1 MQNLLNDLTIL
12 LEQDS
17 RLVAEGKLLKNKIV
31 EMALALD
38 PGLIKLLL
46 KHDAIRKHFFVEIE
60 DVLVFDKVKFQRF
73 VSNKQFLPDSYT
85 AFKNKIGLTVN
96 GEYLTESKEVVLS
109 WPYKDCMLEGG
120 QDKEDAKRNE
130 VFWNETLAPDQI
142 DRLLSPKVLT
152 GFKRYDKDGAHPV
165 AELSLNDNL
174 IIKGNNLLALHTLR
188 KVYAGQV
195 KLIYIDPPYNT
206 GTDSFKYNDNFNHST
221 WLTFMRNRLQVAWGL
236 LSQDGAIFVQ
246 CDDSEYV
253 YLKAMCDE
261 IFRAEN
267 YEITFYVQ
275 VRYGEKTLSE
285 RNSYQKLIEQVLVY
299 KKPAYKPKKQTEDY
313 SIEKFEWEIIEKTDG
328 EATVLKGREVKIFK
342 KGEYEIKKVESSI
355 TALKE
360 TWASGTVLKANASG
374 KFFNDFIAPR
384 LQEDGLEVLYKV
396 DGIGEDGLGYRYF
409 TGPKRDGATKGKFYS
424 GVPLT
429 RVEEINSGGAVKE
442 KVIMNYLNFADS
454 FGNSRSEG
462 GVELRSGK
470 KPEDF
475 LRFVIEM
482 ASNKSDIVL
491 DFFLG
496 TGSTAATALK
506 MGRRFIGVEQLDYG
520 ENDSVKRIIN
530 VIDGDKTGISED
542 VDWHGGGSFVYC
554 ELSQANQK
562 FIDQMQA
569 AKSSDDLQAIWQAM
583 QERAFLSYKL
593 DPKAFDASKSEFAYL
608 SFEDQQRFL
617 VEVLDKNLL
626 YVPYSEIDDANYAV
640 SEEDKKLNRQF
651 FNL

>member
-1 MQNLLNDLTIL
+1 MQNLLNDLTLL
-12 LEQDS
+12 LEQDN
-17 RLVAEGKLLKNKIV
+17 RLVAEGKLLKIKVV
-31 EMALALD
+31 ELALVLD
-38 PGLIKLLL
+38 PGLIKQLL
-46 KHDAIRKHFFVEIE
+46 KHDAIRKHFFVEVE
-60 DVLVFDKVKFQRF
+60 GVLVFDKIKFQRF

-85 AFKNKIGLTVN
+85 AFKNKIGLTTN

-109 WPYKDCMLEGG
+109 WPYKDCVLEGG

-142 DRLLSPKVLT
+142 DRLLSAKVMT
-152 GFKRYDKDGAHPV
+152 SFKRYDKDGAHPV

-188 KVYAGQV
+188 KVYAGKV

-206 GTDSFKYNDNFNHST
+206 GTDSFRYNDNFNHST

-313 SIEKFEWEIIEKTDG
+313 SIEKFEWEIVEKTDG
-328 EATVLKGREVKIFK
+328 KATELKGRKVKIFK
-342 KGEYEIKKVESSI
+342 KGEYEIKKVASSI

-396 DGIGEDGLGYRYF
+396 EGIGEDGIGYRYF

-475 LRFVIEM
+475 LRFIIEM

-520 ENDSVKRIIN
+520 DNDSVKRIIN
-530 VIDGDKTGISED
+530 VIGGDKTGISED
-542 VDWHGGGSFVYC
+542 VDWQGGGSFVYC
-554 ELSQANQK
+554 ELSQANQE
-562 FIDQMQA
+562 FIDQIQA
-569 AKSSDDLQAIWQAM
+569 AKSSKDLHAIWQVM

-593 DPKAFDASKSEFAYL
+593 NPKIIDANTSEFELLAL
-608 SFEDQQRFL
+608 ADQQRFL

-626 YVPYSEIDDANYAV
+626 YVPYSEIDDVSYAV

>member
-1 MQNLLNDLTIL
+1 MQNLLNDLTLL
-12 LEQDS
+12 LEQDN
-17 RLVAEGKLLKNKIV
+17 RLVAEGKLLKNKVV
-31 EMALALD
+31 ELALALD
-38 PGLIKLLL
+38 PGLIKQLL
-46 KHDAIRKHFFVEIE
+46 KHDAIRKHFFVDVEG
-60 DVLVFDKVKFQRF
+60 VLVFDKIKFQRF

-85 AFKNKIGLTVN
+85 AFKNKIGLTAN

-109 WPYKDCMLEGG
+109 WPYKDCVLEGG
-120 QDKEDAKRNE
+120 QDKEDARRNE

-152 GFKRYDKDGAHPV
+152 GFKRYDKDGSHPV

-253 YLKAMCDE
+253 YLKVMCDE

-328 EATVLKGREVKIFK
+328 EATVLKGRKVKVFK
-342 KGEYEIKKVESSI
+342 KGEYEIKKVASSI

-429 RVEEINSGGAVKE
+429 RLEEINSGGAVKE

-506 MGRRFIGVEQLDYG
+506 MGRRFIGIEQLDYG
-520 ENDSVKRIIN
+520 DNDSVKRIIN

-542 VDWHGGGSFVYC
+542 VDWQGGGSFVYC
-554 ELSQANQK
+554 ELSQANQE
-562 FIDQMQA
+562 FIDQIQA
-569 AKSSDDLQAIWQAM
+569 AKSSEELQAIWQAM

-593 DPKAFDASKSEFAYL
+593 DPKTFDANKSEFASL
-608 SFEDQQRFL
+608 AFADQQRFL

-626 YVPYSEIDDANYAV
+626 YVPYSEIDDASYAV

>member
-1 MQNLLNDLTIL
+1 MQNLLNDLTLL

-17 RLVAEGKLLKNKIV
+17 RLVAEGKLLKNKVV
-31 EMALALD
+31 ELALALD
-38 PGLIKLLL
+38 PGLIKQLL
-46 KHDAIRKHFFVEIE
+46 KHDAIRKHFFVEVE
-60 DVLVFDKVKFQRF
+60 GVLVFDKIKFQRF

-85 AFKNKIGLTVN
+85 AFKNKIGLTAN
-96 GEYLTESKEVVLS
+96 GEYLTESKEVALS
-109 WPYKDCMLEGG
+109 WPYKDCVLEGG
-120 QDKEDAKRNE
+120 QNKEDARRNE

-152 GFKRYDKDGAHPV
+152 GFKRYDKSGEHSV

-188 KVYAGQV
+188 KVYAGKV

-253 YLKAMCDE
+253 YLMAMCDE
-261 IFRAEN
+261 IFHAEN

-328 EATVLKGREVKIFK
+328 EATELKGRKVKIFK
-342 KGEYEIKKVESSI
+342 KGEYEIKKVASSI

-396 DGIGEDGLGYRYF
+396 EGIGEDGLGYRYF

-475 LRFVIEM
+475 LRFIIEM

-520 ENDSVKRIIN
+520 DNDSVKRIVN

-542 VDWHGGGSFVYC
+542 VDWQGGGSFVYC
-554 ELSQANQK
+554 ELSQVNQS
-562 FIDQMQA
+562 FIDQIQA
-569 AKSSDDLQAIWQAM
+569 AKSSDELQAIWQTM

-593 DPKAFDASKSEFAYL
+593 DPKAFDASKSEFASL
-608 SFEDQQRFL
+608 AFADQQRFL

-626 YVPYSEIDDANYAV
+626 YVPYSEIDDASYAV